1 MDISTQK
8 FLRYLE
14 LEKRY
19 SRHTIENYRI
29 DLNQFIQFLTHLNDG
44 YDISWERVTHRDIRA
59 FLMELHERGLGKR
72 TIARKVATLKSFFR
86 YLEIS
91 GEIAQSIAGSVKM
104 PKFEKKLPEFLTSE
118 EISEI
123 LLTVKGDSFE
133 AVRDRAIL
141 ELFYACGLR
150 LNELI
155 GLRMEHLILREKA
168 IRVHGKGNKE
178 RIVPLGEMAL
188 RALEAYISQRPSVA
202 LPGVR
207 EVFVLPS
214 GKKMYPMA
222 VQRLVKKYIQKV
234 VRNTKA
240 HPHILRHSYATHL
253 LNNGANIRVV
263 KDLLGH
269 ENLST
274 TQVYTHVS
282 IEHLQNVYKNAHKR
296 ATQKKS

>member
-8 FLRYLE
+8 FFRYLE

-29 DLNQFIQFLTHLNDG
+29 DLNQFNQFLTHLNDG

-59 FLMELHERGLGKR
+59 FLMELHESGLGKR
-72 TIARKVATLKSFFR
+72 SIARKVATLKSFFR

-91 GEIAQSIAGSVKM
+91 GVVAQSIAASVKM
-104 PKFEKKLPEFLTSE
+104 PKFEKKLPEFLTAE
-118 EISEI
+118 EVSEI
-123 LLTVKGDSFE
+123 LLTVKGRSFE

-178 RIVPLGEMAL
+178 RIVPVGDTAL
-188 RALEAYISQRPSVA
+188 RALEEYINQRPSVA
-202 LPGVR
+202 RPGTG
-207 EVFVLPS
+207 ELFVLPS

-274 TQVYTHVS
+274 TQVYTHLS

>member
-1 MDISTQK
+1 MDRTTQK
-8 FLRYLE
+8 FFRYLE

-19 SRHTIENYRI
+19 SIHTIENYRI
-29 DLNQFIQFLTHLNDG
+29 DLNQFNRFLTHLNDG

-59 FLMELHERGLGKR
+59 FLMELHEKGLGR
-72 TIARKVATLKSFFR
+72 RSIARKVATLKSFFR
-86 YLEIS
+86 YLEII
-91 GEIAQSIAGSVKM
+91 GETEQSIASAIKM
-104 PKFEKKLPEFLTSE
+104 PKFEKKLPEFLTADE
-118 EISEI
+118 VSEI
-123 LLTVKGDSFE
+123 ILSVKGQGFE
-133 AVRDRAIL
+133 AVRDRAVL

-150 LNELI
+150 LSELI
-155 GLRMEHLILREKA
+155 NLKMEHLILREKA
-168 IRVHGKGNKE
+168 LRIHGKGNKQ
-178 RIVPLGEMAL
+178 RIVPLGDMAL
-188 RALEAYISQRPSVA
+188 KALEAYLNLRPSVA
-202 LPGVR
+202 LPSTN
-207 EVFVLPS
+207 EVFVLAS

-222 VQRLVKKYIQKV
+222 VQRLVKKYIQQV

-274 TQVYTHVS
+274 TQVYTHLS

-296 ATQKKS
+296 ASQKKS

>member
-1 MDISTQK
+1 MDISSQK
-8 FLRYLE
+8 FFRYLE

-29 DLNQFIQFLTHLNDG
+29 DLNQFSKFLTHLNDG
-44 YDISWERVTHRDIRA
+44 YDISWERVTLRDIRA
-59 FLMELHERGLGKR
+59 FLMELHESGLGKR
-72 TIARKVATLKSFFR
+72 SIARKVATLKSFFR

-91 GEIAQSIAGSVKM
+91 GVVTQSIAASVKM
-104 PKFEKKLPEFLTSE
+104 PKFEKKLPEFLTAE
-118 EISEI
+118 EVSEI
-123 LLTVKGDSFE
+123 LLTVKGQSFE

-150 LNELI
+150 LSELI

-168 IRVHGKGNKE
+168 LRVHGKGNKE
-178 RIVPLGEMAL
+178 RIVPLGDMAL
-188 RALEAYISQRPSVA
+188 NALKEYINRRPAVA
-202 LPGVR
+202 LPGTR
-207 EVFVLPS
+207 ELFVLSS

-222 VQRLVKKYIQKV
+222 VQRLVKKYIQQV

-274 TQVYTHVS
+274 TQVYTHIS

>member
-1 MDISTQK
+1 MDISSQK
-8 FLRYLE
+8 FFRYLE

-29 DLNQFIQFLTHLNDG
+29 DLNQFSKFLTHLNDG
-44 YDISWERVTHRDIRA
+44 YDISWERVTLRDIRA
-59 FLMELHERGLGKR
+59 FLMELHESGLGKR
-72 TIARKVATLKSFFR
+72 SIARKVATLKSFFR

-91 GEIAQSIAGSVKM
+91 GVVTQSIAASVKM
-104 PKFEKKLPEFLTSE
+104 PKFEKKLPEFLTAE
-118 EISEI
+118 EVSEI
-123 LLTVKGDSFE
+123 LLTVKGQSFE

-150 LNELI
+150 LSELI

-168 IRVHGKGNKE
+168 LRVQGKGNKE
-178 RIVPLGEMAL
+178 RIVPLGDMAL
-188 RALEAYISQRPSVA
+188 NALKEYINRRPAVA
-202 LPGVR
+202 LPGTR
-207 EVFVLPS
+207 ELFVLSS

-222 VQRLVKKYIQKV
+222 VQRLVKKYIQQV

-274 TQVYTHVS
+274 TQVYTHIS